1 MTANFD
7 FYFDFSSPYGYLAST
22 QIEALAAEFE
32 RQVNWHPILLGPMF
46 KAMGSA
52 PLSEIPLKGKYALHD
67 FERSARLFGIPY
79 AQPKEFPIGTVAA
92 ARAVL
97 YLQRNTPEKAADF
110 AKRIYRGYFAEGRDI
125 GQPDTVLA
133 LAEEAGLDRSELA
146 NGMALEEV
154 KDQLKKSV
162 ADAMALGI
170 FGSPF
175 IVVDGEPFW
184 GFDRFDHIRKWL
196 RTRG

>member
-1 MTANFD
+1 
-7 FYFDFSSPYGYLAST
+7 
-22 QIEALAAEFE
+22 
-32 RQVNWHPILLGPMF
+32 
-46 KAMGSA
+46 
-52 PLSEIPLKGKYALHD
+52 
-67 FERSARLFGIPY
+67 
-79 AQPKEFPIGTVAA
+79 VAA

-175 IVVDGEPFW
+175 IVIDGEPFW